1 MEFAGAVLG
10 PGCLARCVQDRGP
23 DSADTRGV
31 HTGAVLG
38 QGIHARNDRCWDG
51 PDSAETVES
60 PQLALTFG
68 QGCRRARVGRRG
80 V

>member
-23 DSADTRGV
+23 DIADTRGV

-38 QGIHARNDRCWDG
+38 QGMHACNDRCWDG